1 MPGKRRRHQGHQ
13 HLMMKMSVS
22 RQKRGL
28 HAHTCMWQERN
39 AWHSLLYD
47 KSREVKVVLTLRV
60 WASAVAPMGV
70 MSL

>member
-1 MPGKRRRHQGHQ
+1 MPCKRRRLQGLQ
-13 HLMMKMSVS
+13 RLLVKKVS
-22 RQKRGL
+22 ADRKGVYML
-28 HAHTCMWQERN
+28 THACRSLSD
-39 AWHSLLYD
+39 SLLYD

>member
-1 MPGKRRRHQGHQ
+1 MLNFLLMPCKRRRLQGLQ
-13 HLMMKMSVS
+13 RLLVKKLSADRKGVYM
-22 RQKRGL
+22 L
-28 HAHTCMWQERN
+28 THACD
-39 AWHSLLYD
+39 SLLYD